1 MQDFQFLEIV
11 LFGLLAGFMAFRLY
25 SVLGRRTGHER
36 QREDSL
42 RLPDGA
48 QPNQKT
54 PPAKDNVITLPERQ
68 GKPAASASTPLTRGL
83 MDIKLNDRSFDSEK
97 FLAGARTAYEMIVT
111 AFAKS
116 DRETLRGLLSDEV
129 FDTFEKA
136 IKGRETRN
144 ERVEFTFL
152 SLKSARITGA
162 EMKGRIALV
171 TVTFESE
178 VMMAAYDPNNLL
190 VEGDPK
196 TPREA
201 TEIWTFSRDTGS
213 NDPNWILVAT
223 ASAA

>member
-1 MQDFQFLEIV
+1 MQDFQLLEIV

-36 QREDSL
+36 TRDDSL

-54 PPAKDNVITLPERQ
+54 PPAKDNVITLPERPA
-68 GKPAASASTPLTRGL
+68 KPSAGASGPLARAL
-83 MDIKLNDRSFDSEK
+83 MEIKLQDRGFDSEK
-97 FLAGARTAYEMIVT
+97 FVSGARAAYEMIVT
-111 AFAKS
+111 AFAKG
-116 DRETLRGLLSDEV
+116 DRDTLRGLLSDEV

-136 IKGRETRN
+136 IKGRETRT

-152 SLKSARITGA
+152 SLKGARITSA
-162 EMKGRIALV
+162 EMKGRMALV

-178 VMMAAYDPNNLL
+178 VMMAVYDPKGAL

-201 TEIWTFSRDTGS
+201 TENWTFSRDTGS
-213 NDPNWILVAT
+213 KDPNWILVAT
-223 ASAA
+223 ASGS